1 MICLVTDRRR
11 LANRLSLDSDS
22 PQVLDLLVDIAG
34 DAVEAGVDVVQVRE
48 SDLPTR
54 ALTNVVRR
62 LVDIAHAKGSM
73 IVVNDRLDVAL
84 AAGAHGV
91 HLKEAPIVIDRIRFG
106 RARGFQGGAIDSFR
120 RSGTRFNGRLRHR
133 RHCLSHPFEA
143 GRAPHWSRRA
153 RGCRPQITRTPVLG
167 IGGIRLEHLSNVAA
181 TGAAGIA
188 AVELSCQAR
197 SAGCQC
203 AISSARHAARST
215 GAGYLRIPGKSARR
229 TPMDSGVR
237 SPLIDFFR
245 RGEVARDVRLVAAQ
259 GAFAP
264 RALDQ
269 LALLLILKDDADPD
283 IAREAAS
290 TLDRLPEAALS
301 AFLGRSEVPTD
312 MRAFFVSRGVQVAAA
327 AESADDPL
335 IDAVDEALPA
345 GNDSNVSVSERV
357 AMMSILEK
365 MKAAMRGTR
374 EERAILVR
382 DPNRLVAAAV
392 LSSPKLTGQEV
403 EAIAKMTNV
412 GEEVL
417 RVIGT
422 NRQWTKNYGVV
433 AGLVRNAKTPVAVSL
448 NLLQRINDRDVKL
461 LALDRNIPEPVRMAA
476 RRRAA
481 NAQPG

>member
-1 MICLVTDRRR
+1 
-11 LANRLSLDSDS
+11 
-22 PQVLDLLVDIAG
+22 
-34 DAVEAGVDVVQVRE
+34 
-48 SDLPTR
+48 
-54 ALTNVVRR
+54 
-62 LVDIAHAKGSM
+62 
-73 IVVNDRLDVAL
+73 
-84 AAGAHGV
+84 
-91 HLKEAPIVIDRIRFG
+91 
-106 RARGFQGGAIDSFR
+106 
-120 RSGTRFNGRLRHR
+120 
-133 RHCLSHPFEA
+133 
-143 GRAPHWSRRA
+143 
-153 RGCRPQITRTPVLG
+153 
-167 IGGIRLEHLSNVAA
+167 
-181 TGAAGIA
+181 
-188 AVELSCQAR
+188 
-197 SAGCQC
+197 
-203 AISSARHAARST
+203 
-215 GAGYLRIPGKSARR
+215 
-229 TPMDSGVR
+229 MDSGVR

-259 GAFAP
+259 GALAP

-269 LALLLILKDDADPD
+269 LALLLILKDDADPE

-481 NAQPG
+481 NAPLG

>member
-1 MICLVTDRRR
+1 
-11 LANRLSLDSDS
+11 
-22 PQVLDLLVDIAG
+22 
-34 DAVEAGVDVVQVRE
+34 
-48 SDLPTR
+48 
-54 ALTNVVRR
+54 
-62 LVDIAHAKGSM
+62 
-73 IVVNDRLDVAL
+73 
-84 AAGAHGV
+84 
-91 HLKEAPIVIDRIRFG
+91 
-106 RARGFQGGAIDSFR
+106 
-120 RSGTRFNGRLRHR
+120 
-133 RHCLSHPFEA
+133 
-143 GRAPHWSRRA
+143 
-153 RGCRPQITRTPVLG
+153 
-167 IGGIRLEHLSNVAA
+167 
-181 TGAAGIA
+181 
-188 AVELSCQAR
+188 
-197 SAGCQC
+197 
-203 AISSARHAARST
+203 
-215 GAGYLRIPGKSARR
+215 
-229 TPMDSGVR
+229 MDSGVR

-269 LALLLILKDDADPD
+269 LALLLILKDDADPE

>member
-1 MICLVTDRRR
+1 
-11 LANRLSLDSDS
+11 
-22 PQVLDLLVDIAG
+22 
-34 DAVEAGVDVVQVRE
+34 
-48 SDLPTR
+48 
-54 ALTNVVRR
+54 
-62 LVDIAHAKGSM
+62 
-73 IVVNDRLDVAL
+73 
-84 AAGAHGV
+84 
-91 HLKEAPIVIDRIRFG
+91 
-106 RARGFQGGAIDSFR
+106 
-120 RSGTRFNGRLRHR
+120 
-133 RHCLSHPFEA
+133 
-143 GRAPHWSRRA
+143 
-153 RGCRPQITRTPVLG
+153 
-167 IGGIRLEHLSNVAA
+167 
-181 TGAAGIA
+181 
-188 AVELSCQAR
+188 
-197 SAGCQC
+197 
-203 AISSARHAARST
+203 
-215 GAGYLRIPGKSARR
+215 
-229 TPMDSGVR
+229 MDSGVR

-269 LALLLILKDDADPD
+269 LALLLILKDDADPE

-403 EAIAKMTNV
+403 EAIAKMANV

-433 AGLVRNAKTPVAVSL
+433 AGLVRNPKTPVAVSL

-461 LALDRNIPEPVRMAA
+461 LALDRNVPEPVRMAA
-476 RRRAA
+476 RKRAS
-481 NAQPG
+481 NAQLG

>member
-1 MICLVTDRRR
+1 
-11 LANRLSLDSDS
+11 
-22 PQVLDLLVDIAG
+22 
-34 DAVEAGVDVVQVRE
+34 
-48 SDLPTR
+48 
-54 ALTNVVRR
+54 
-62 LVDIAHAKGSM
+62 
-73 IVVNDRLDVAL
+73 
-84 AAGAHGV
+84 
-91 HLKEAPIVIDRIRFG
+91 
-106 RARGFQGGAIDSFR
+106 
-120 RSGTRFNGRLRHR
+120 
-133 RHCLSHPFEA
+133 
-143 GRAPHWSRRA
+143 
-153 RGCRPQITRTPVLG
+153 
-167 IGGIRLEHLSNVAA
+167 
-181 TGAAGIA
+181 
-188 AVELSCQAR
+188 
-197 SAGCQC
+197 
-203 AISSARHAARST
+203 
-215 GAGYLRIPGKSARR
+215 
-229 TPMDSGVR
+229 MDSGVR

-269 LALLLILKDDADPD
+269 LALLLILKDDADPE

-461 LALDRNIPEPVRMAA
+461 LALDRNVPEPVRMAA
-476 RRRAA
+476 RKRAS
-481 NAQPG
+481 NAQLG

>member
-1 MICLVTDRRR
+1 
-11 LANRLSLDSDS
+11 
-22 PQVLDLLVDIAG
+22 
-34 DAVEAGVDVVQVRE
+34 
-48 SDLPTR
+48 
-54 ALTNVVRR
+54 
-62 LVDIAHAKGSM
+62 
-73 IVVNDRLDVAL
+73 
-84 AAGAHGV
+84 
-91 HLKEAPIVIDRIRFG
+91 
-106 RARGFQGGAIDSFR
+106 
-120 RSGTRFNGRLRHR
+120 
-133 RHCLSHPFEA
+133 
-143 GRAPHWSRRA
+143 
-153 RGCRPQITRTPVLG
+153 
-167 IGGIRLEHLSNVAA
+167 
-181 TGAAGIA
+181 
-188 AVELSCQAR
+188 
-197 SAGCQC
+197 
-203 AISSARHAARST
+203 
-215 GAGYLRIPGKSARR
+215 
-229 TPMDSGVR
+229 MDSGVR

-269 LALLLILKDDADPD
+269 LALLLILKDDADPE

-481 NAQPG
+481 NAQP